1 MKTLEVLLGQEL
13 QTLCEMA
20 QKALGDGSPI
30 GDEVRAKHSLIA
42 ATSLDRQAMSKIDTL
57 LADINNGQVKMSLEL
72 EDHDELFAVTCR

>member
-1 MKTLEVLLGQEL
+1 
-13 QTLCEMA
+13 MA

-57 LADINNGQVKMSLEL
+57 LADINNGQVKMSMEL